1 MKTSNKILL
10 FLAVLLL
17 LYPAF
22 LSYIKRKEYEKNPT
36 KLFRKESQYY
46 DLEKLKEFKHLKII
60 GNDSTQLSYIRFTY
74 SDSCFSLNKKDNLP
88 REFSVDNK
96 QDTLIITL
104 NKIGNSYWGEN
115 IKVFTSTPRLH
126 LFAPA
131 LQSVSLD
138 KIGLIINA
146 VTFKKENAST
156 SFHLNKSEVIM
167 ETTYDSDITHILER
181 TSKIPY
187 KSFDING
194 LNSNFELG
202 NVLCNSLTLNLKGK
216 SCFKTNSD
224 GFKHFSGEISS
235 QTEANFPERFKDSV
249 KVIEEK

>member
-10 FLAVLLL
+10 FLASLLL

-36 KLFRKESQYY
+36 KLFHKEWQYY
-46 DLEKLKEFKHLKII
+46 DFEKLKEFKHLKII

-74 SDSCFSLNKKDNLP
+74 SDSCFSLNKKDDLP

-104 NKIGNSYWGEN
+104 NKKGNTYWGKN
-115 IKVFTSTPRLH
+115 SKDFTSMPRLH

-131 LQSVSLD
+131 LQSVTLD

-167 ETTYDSDITHILER
+167 ETMHDNDITKILE
-181 TSKIPY
+181 K
-187 KSFDING
+187 
-194 LNSNFELG
+194 
-202 NVLCNSLTLNLKGK
+202 NV
-216 SCFKTNSD
+216 
-224 GFKHFSGEISS
+224 
-235 QTEANFPERFKDSV
+235 
-249 KVIEEK
+249 

>member
-10 FLAVLLL
+10 FFVALLL

-36 KLFRKESQYY
+36 KLFRKENRYY
-46 DLEKLKEFKHLKII
+46 DLEKLEDFKHLKII
-60 GNDSTQLSYIRFTY
+60 GNDSTRLSYIRFTY
-74 SDSCFSLNKKDNLP
+74 SDSCFSLNKKDDWQ
-88 REFSVDNK
+88 REFSIDNK

-104 NKIGNSYWGEN
+104 NEKGNDYWGKN
-115 IKVFTSTPRLH
+115 VKDFKSTPRLH

-131 LQSVSLD
+131 LQSVTLD
-138 KIGLIINA
+138 NIGLIINA

-156 SFHLNKSEVIM
+156 SFHLNKSEVVM
-167 ETTYDSDITHILER
+167 ETIYDSDITHILEK

-194 LNSNFELG
+194 MDSNFDLG
-202 NVLCNSLTLNLKGK
+202 NVLCDSLTFNLKGK
-216 SCFKTNSD
+216 SFFRTTSD
-224 GFKHFSGEISS
+224 SFTYFSGEIAEETT
-235 QTEANFPERFKDSV
+235 TEIPERLKESV
-249 KVIEEK
+249 KVFEEK

>member
-10 FLAVLLL
+10 FFVVLLL

-36 KLFRKESQYY
+36 KLFRKENRYY
-46 DLEKLKEFKHLKII
+46 DLEKLEDFKHLKII

-74 SDSCFSLNKKDNLP
+74 SDSCFSLNKKDDLP
-88 REFSVDNK
+88 KEFSIDNK

-104 NKIGNSYWGEN
+104 NEKGNAYWGEN
-115 IKVFTSTPRLH
+115 VKDFKSTPRLH
-126 LFAPA
+126 LFASD
-131 LQSVSLD
+131 LQSVTLD
-138 KIGLIINA
+138 DIGLIINA

-156 SFHLNKSEVIM
+156 SFHLNKSEVVM
-167 ETTYDSDITHILER
+167 ETIYDSDITHILEK

-194 LNSNFELG
+194 MDSNFDLG
-202 NVLCNSLTLNLKGK
+202 NVLCDSLTFNLKGK
-216 SCFKTNSD
+216 SFFRTTSD
-224 GFKHFSGEISS
+224 SFTYFSGEIGYETT
-235 QTEANFPERFKDSV
+235 TEIPERLKESV
-249 KVIEEK
+249 KVVEEK